1 MEQNSNVKF
10 SEAQVALAR
19 QWVAGDELTHQ
30 KEVTLVIPQEESLVP
45 ADKSKRQ
52 ATEKVAIPVDENA
65 ARQVIETFQSGA
77 DNVRSDEPVSDNVAQ
92 HMLADKT
99 SLFDEQWLGT
109 EEEELKAYVASEY
122 LILALMTVSVTFLN
136 SFTSTPR

>member
-19 QWVAGDELTHQ
+19 QWVGGDELTLQ
-30 KEVTLVIPQEESLVP
+30 KEVTLVVPQEESLVP
-45 ADKSKRQ
+45 ADKSKPQ
-52 ATEKVAIPVDENA
+52 ATEKVPIPADENA

-77 DNVRSDEPVSDNVAQ
+77 DNLRSDDPVSDNVAQ

-109 EEEELKAYVASEY
+109 PEEELKACV
-122 LILALMTVSVTFLN
+122 II
-136 SFTSTPR
+136 